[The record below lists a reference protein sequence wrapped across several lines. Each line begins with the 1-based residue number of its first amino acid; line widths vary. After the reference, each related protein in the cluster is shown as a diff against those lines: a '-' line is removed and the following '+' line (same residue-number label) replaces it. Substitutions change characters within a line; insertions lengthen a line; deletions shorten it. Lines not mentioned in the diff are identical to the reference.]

1 VRTSGVFPADTPA
14 ISDAISLAP
23 LAVKKPIL
31 LLTASFIAAAA
42 ASLILRAYEHP
53 AVQTQTKL
61 PETTL
66 KRFIAK
72 AQAGEVAAVR
82 IVRYTQNADLVA
94 LSGQWQTGGR
104 AIPILAR
111 GRPTASEQLQLSE
124 FNFPEAILT
133 AQETVE
139 GFLRAQLA
147 KPSSTLIAGLLPV
160 SDTLVS
166 MLGLALAILCVVT
179 LARGSTVGAF
189 NAKLKPAKSTVN
201 LADVAGCDEAKQEVS
216 EIVDYLKNPQR
227 FKDSGS
233 TMPKGILLVGPPGTG
248 KTMLA
253 KAVANEANAAFFSV
267 DGSEFVEMFVGV
279 GAGRVRAMFEAARKH
294 APSLIFIDEI
304 DSLAQKRDSGSA
316 GGSDRE
322 HNQTV
327 NALLVAMDGF
337 EPNSGVVVLA
347 ATNRP
352 EMLDDAVLR
361 AGRFDRKV
369 YFDLPDLEG
378 RRKILQIHAQKKDR
392 KLADDVDLTRVA
404 GETAGFSGA
413 DLATLLN
420 EGSIHAARDHRKVT
434 TAADVDSA
442 RDKITWGRER
452 KRAMTPADRQR
463 IAYHEAGHA
472 IMQIVSKQEGY
483 RLQKVTIIPRG
494 RSLGSTHFSPE
505 RDILNLATEQ
515 ITARLRCLMAGRI
528 AEEIGVGQITS
539 GAASDIVESTKLI
552 RSMVFEWGM
561 SDLGFIAFAQGAEAL
576 CSAETMAKAEARVQA
591 ISNREYA
598 LSREILMAN
607 RAALDAVAAALLE
620 RETLSGEEVTFLCTG
635 SGPTKPSN
643 AAPVTAVAPAPR
655 PARECGSGKPPVED
669 LPALPQL
676 ATC

>member
-1 VRTSGVFPADTPA
+1 M
-14 ISDAISLAP
+14 
-23 LAVKKPIL
+23 KKPIL
-31 LLTASFIAAAA
+31 LLAAAFTIAAA
-42 ASLILRAYEHP
+42 ASLILRTYEHP
-53 AVQTQTKL
+53 AVQAETKI

-66 KRFIAK
+66 KRFLAK
-72 AQAGEVAAVR
+72 TQSGEVSGVR
-82 IVRYTQNADLVA
+82 IIRYAQNADLVA
-94 LSGQWQTGGR
+94 LTGNWQLGTR
-104 AIPILAR
+104 QVSILAR
-111 GRPTASEQLQLSE
+111 GRPAAAEQQLLADS
-124 FNFPEAILT
+124 NYPEAILA
-133 AQETVE
+133 AQETLE
-139 GFLRAQLA
+139 SFLRAQRA
-147 KPSSTLIAGLLPV
+147 KTPSTLIAGLLTV
-160 SDTLVS
+160 SDTIVS
-166 MLGLALAILCVVT
+166 MLGLALAILCVVA

-189 NAKLKPAKSTVN
+189 NAKLKPIRSSVN

-216 EIVDYLKNPQR
+216 EIVDYLKDPQR
-227 FKDSGS
+227 FKESGS

-304 DSLAQKRDSGSA
+304 DSLAQKRDGGSA

-337 EPNSGVVVLA
+337 EANSGVVVLA

-378 RRKILQIHAQKKDR
+378 RRKILQIHAQKKHR
-392 KLADDVDLTRVA
+392 QLADDVDLALVA

-434 TAADVDSA
+434 TAADIDSA

-452 KRAMTPADRQR
+452 KRAMTPADRER

-472 IMQIVSKQEGY
+472 IMQVVSKQEGY

-505 RDILNLATEQ
+505 RDILNLSTEQ

-528 AEEIGVGQITS
+528 AEELGVGQITS
-539 GAASDIVESTKLI
+539 GAASDIVEATKLI

-561 SDLGFIAFAQGAEAL
+561 SDLGFIAFAQGSNVL
-576 CSAETMAKAEARVQA
+576 CSADTMAKAEARVQA
-591 ISNREYA
+591 ISSREYS
-598 LSREILMAN
+598 LSREILIAH
-607 RAALDAVAAALLE
+607 RTALDAVATALLE
-620 RETLSGEEVTFLCTG
+620 RETLSGEEVTSLCNGTG
-635 SGPTKPSN
+635 PSKPPSN
-643 AAPVTAVAPAPR
+643 ATPATAAATTTR
-655 PARECGSGKPPVED
+655 PARESEKPPVND
-669 LPALPQL
+669 LPGIPQL